1 MFIRKDEPPDK
12 HCSRSLFCQV
22 SAKLDALK
30 QNSSLQL
37 FFLVLYKVLISVA
50 FFLFFGFL
58 VSFFFFFARV
68 GGCGERQVF

>member
-37 FFLVLYKVLISVA
+37 FFLVLYKVLISVV
-50 FFLFFGFL
+50 FFCFL
-58 VSFFFFFARV
+58 DFWCLFFFFARV